1 MAVVAIKSAQVTNR
15 DASPRVI
22 NNGRVVAGQKRALL
36 DTVVI
41 TNGDSIGS
49 TYRVGSIPS
58 RAVVLAVRVTS
69 PDIGTTTAADI
80 GLYRTTA
87 DAGAV
92 VDADF
97 FASAVSLNGGALSK
111 SDVTLESTVVSV
123 ANAAKPVWENLSL
136 TSDPSVDYDVT
147 LTLTGAADATG
158 TALIEVEY
166 VI

>member
-1 MAVVAIKSAQVTNR
+1 MEESSMFHLHFHQPILPDALGKLFSGAQT
-15 DASPRVI
+15 
-22 NNGRVVAGQKRALL
+22 AGAF
-36 DTVVI
+36 
-41 TNGDSIGS
+41 
-49 TYRVGSIPS
+49 
-58 RAVVLAVRVTS
+58 
-69 PDIGTTTAADI
+69 DI

-92 VDADF
+92 VNAAF